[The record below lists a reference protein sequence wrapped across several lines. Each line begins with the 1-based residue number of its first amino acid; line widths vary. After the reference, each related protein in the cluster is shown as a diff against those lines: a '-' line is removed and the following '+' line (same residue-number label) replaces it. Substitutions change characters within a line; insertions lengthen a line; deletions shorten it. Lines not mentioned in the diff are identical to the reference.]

1 MDKAFVAQRVATKL
15 FATERAVDAA
25 LIEAAELVTEVLKAR
40 QDLGVSATVCDH
52 ANAKLVAAVAALG
65 EARTAVVDAHGE
77 LNEVK
82 LRLGIRTKLI
92 GIEKKT
98 GSASDVSTNTG
109 VLREVG

>member
-25 LIEAAELVTEVLKAR
+25 LIEAAELMTDLLKAR
-40 QDLGVSATVCDH
+40 QDLGVSATVGDR
-52 ANAKLVAAVAALG
+52 ANAKLIEAVAALG
-65 EARTAVVDAHGE
+65 EARSAVVEMHGE

-92 GIEKKT
+92 GVEKKEGSLDTSINT
-98 GSASDVSTNTG
+98 GS
-109 VLREVG
+109 LRDAG